1 MIGNLNRNDVASIRR
16 MNATIDVIKKKI
28 QRNEE
33 KMLQIDEE
41 FKLKAEKKKEFLVT
55 DTSQLKQQIEFWTN
69 STVAVYGKTVNEL
82 MEMILTEEEPPLII
96 QNKETKEE
104 EINPAAVAPAKT
116 EEPVEE
122 VVDEDEVEAEPEES
136 IPAPVEDVSEL
147 PEPVEVEPEFDGAGF
162 TAEDN
167 EELEDMPDFDE
178 ADAAEEIDPD
188 AEPEDPLGGDEDWP
202 DPNDLPDEWK

>member
-28 QRNEE
+28 QKNEE

-104 EINPAAVAPAKT
+104 EINPAAVAPAKA
-116 EEPVEE
+116 EESADA
-122 VVDEDEVEAEPEES
+122 VVDEDEVKAEPEES
-136 IPAPVEDVSEL
+136 ITTPSEDASEF
-147 PEPVEVEPEFDGAGF
+147 PEPDEIEPEGL
-162 TAEDN
+162 TAVDS

-178 ADAAEEIDPD
+178 ADAAEEIDLD